1 MSNKLSTQPPNGQA
15 RNPGWLRALIGLGIV
30 LGAGLLIAFVVAI
43 YEDVKSPGELAF
55 AEETVDIGRLA
66 IGQQVVYRFSM
77 RNSGGKPVNI
87 KKMSASAVEGC

>member
-1 MSNKLSTQPPNGQA
+1 MSKKPSPQPPNGQA
-15 RNPGWLRALIGLGIV
+15 RNPGRLRALIGLAIV

-43 YEDVKSPGELAF
+43 YEDVQSPGELAF

-87 KKMSASAVEGC
+87 KKLSASAVEGC